1 MNKKIAKTLG
11 TLLLLTAVA
20 VTQVPVSDVE
30 AVASASDFQM
40 DGNKLMKYSGTSEVV
55 SIPDD
60 VREIGEEA
68 FAGNDN
74 IIKVNIGGKVKSI
87 GYRAFADCDN
97 LRTIAVG
104 DSVEEIGTAAFSN
117 NKELTNVTLGT
128 QVRKVGNGVFAG
140 CSQLADLSVSAG
152 NTYLLYSNGVLYDSE
167 QTKVYAL
174 MPACQRGAY
183 TLPGTVTEIAGYAF
197 WGNPYLEKVTLGSGL
212 NEVSAYAFSNCINL
226 KEVDIPLTVRG
237 IGAKAFEDCVNLSSV
252 ILPDSMAVISD
263 TAFDGCPNV
272 SFTATP
278 GTYGAE
284 FAAALQKSEVEE
296 VEYEDVQDAEVVDA
310 DAISNDA
317 GTNDVMQPNANVTP
331 TPDAGA
337 STSNESFSDIDAD
350 LNTNAGQNNIPQNAT
365 PSPELV
371 TETQIINNKTLL
383 GESSIV
389 SGRAV
394 VFIDNRQSSVLNGDQ
409 SAGRVDLANIANEGT
424 ETDQSNISQ
433 MSDGE
438 KVGSLLA
445 DNAQKGKDFPKYT
458 IVDGIKIASQ
468 AFYQNSELSEYTIDQ
483 GITEIGEFAF
493 ARSGLTSVTIPE
505 GVTKIG
511 YGAFY
516 HCDKLSEVILPE
528 SVTEIELYAFD
539 QTPWVTDMKTA
550 TYPYLI
556 AGDGILI
563 AYAGNDSVVN
573 IPDGVKQIGPGV
585 FKEHMGIIA
594 VNIPDTVEVICEE
607 AFMNCRNLKTVNG
620 GRNLV
625 KVKDRAFMNCPLSQ
639 VVIPSSMQEVGLGAY
654 ALVNGTD
661 TVVFEGS
668 TLPKLSMESS
678 AMRLANQAYRTY
690 AFNNIRNAII
700 PDDVSEFNGTV
711 LEEGTYGYN
720 GIIVTQSGTQTADYR
735 NGILKETG
743 NGVVLDLSGSSIK
756 DTDGAMATIPGN
768 SGVYMLKIT
777 DSENAAERISAAYG
791 ELYGGRTPAGLRAYD
806 MSLYDNSGTIPIT
819 RLGRQYITVQFKLPA
834 GTTTD
839 NLHVVTLD
847 QDGQLE
853 ALEHRIVGMEDGTYI
868 QFTTSHFSPLGI
880 YSYSGVNGQAVVT
893 NGQAVITSL
902 SGNKDDTP
910 DTGDFIHPKWFL
922 ALGLFAGA
930 VALFFYQGKRGR
942 KIK

>member
-1 MNKKIAKTLG
+1 MNKKIAKILG

-87 GYRAFADCDN
+87 GYRAFADCDS

-117 NKELTNVTLGT
+117 NKELANVSLGT

-152 NTYLLYSNGVLYDSE
+152 NTFLMYSNGVLYDSE

-174 MPACQRGAY
+174 MPACERGAY

-252 ILPDSMAVISD
+252 ILPDSMAVINS

-272 SFTATP
+272 NFTATP

-310 DAISNDA
+310 DKISNEAGTGDADTDNTMQPDA
-317 GTNDVMQPNANVTP
+317 GADTTP
-331 TPDAGA
+331 TPD
-337 STSNESFSDIDAD
+337 TD
-350 LNTNAGQNNIPQNAT
+350 LNTNAGQEAT
-365 PSPELV
+365 PSPGLV
-371 TETQIINNKTLL
+371 TETEIINNKTLL

-394 VFIDNRQSSVLNGDQ
+394 VFIDNRQSSVLSGGQQTGRIDLSNIGNG
-409 SAGRVDLANIANEGT
+409 AAET
-424 ETDQSNISQ
+424 EQSNISQ
-433 MSDGE
+433 MSEGE
-438 KVGSLLA
+438 NFGSLLA

-458 IVDGIKIASQ
+458 VVGGTKIASQ
-468 AFYQNSELSEYTIDQ
+468 AFYQNSELSEYTIDE

-516 HCDKLSEVILPE
+516 HCDK
-528 SVTEIELYAFD
+528 
-539 QTPWVTDMKTA
+539 
-550 TYPYLI
+550 
-556 AGDGILI
+556 
-563 AYAGNDSVVN
+563 
-573 IPDGVKQIGPGV
+573 
-585 FKEHMGIIA
+585 
-594 VNIPDTVEVICEE
+594 
-607 AFMNCRNLKTVNG
+607 
-620 GRNLV
+620 
-625 KVKDRAFMNCPLSQ
+625 
-639 VVIPSSMQEVGLGAY
+639 
-654 ALVNGTD
+654 
-661 TVVFEGS
+661 
-668 TLPKLSMESS
+668 
-678 AMRLANQAYRTY
+678 
-690 AFNNIRNAII
+690 
-700 PDDVSEFNGTV
+700 
-711 LEEGTYGYN
+711 
-720 GIIVTQSGTQTADYR
+720 
-735 NGILKETG
+735 
-743 NGVVLDLSGSSIK
+743 
-756 DTDGAMATIPGN
+756 
-768 SGVYMLKIT
+768 
-777 DSENAAERISAAYG
+777 
-791 ELYGGRTPAGLRAYD
+791 
-806 MSLYDNSGTIPIT
+806 
-819 RLGRQYITVQFKLPA
+819 
-834 GTTTD
+834 
-839 NLHVVTLD
+839 
-847 QDGQLE
+847 
-853 ALEHRIVGMEDGTYI
+853 
-868 QFTTSHFSPLGI
+868 
-880 YSYSGVNGQAVVT
+880 
-893 NGQAVITSL
+893 
-902 SGNKDDTP
+902 
-910 DTGDFIHPKWFL
+910 
-922 ALGLFAGA
+922 
-930 VALFFYQGKRGR
+930 
-942 KIK
+942 

>member
-40 DGNKLMKYSGTSEVV
+40 NGNKLVKYSGTSEVV

-87 GYRAFADCDN
+87 GYRAFADCDS

-237 IGAKAFEDCVNLSSV
+237 IGAKAFEDCVNLSNV
-252 ILPDSMAVISD
+252 ILPDSMAVISS

-317 GTNDVMQPNANVTP
+317 GTNDAMQPNANVTP
-331 TPDAGA
+331 TP
-337 STSNESFSDIDAD
+337 
-350 LNTNAGQNNIPQNAT
+350 
-365 PSPELV
+365 SPELV
-371 TETQIINNKTLL
+371 TETEIINNKTLL

-409 SAGRVDLANIANEGT
+409 SAGRVDLANIVNEGA

-458 IVDGIKIASQ
+458 IVDGTKIASQ
-468 AFYQNSELSEYTIDQ
+468 AFYQNNDLSEYTIEE

-493 ARSGLTSVTIPE
+493 ARSGITSVTIPE

-516 HCDKLSEVILPE
+516 HCDKLSEVILPD

-563 AYAGNDSVVN
+563 AYAGNDSVIN

-620 GRNLV
+620 ARNLI

-661 TVVFEGS
+661 TVVFEGNV
-668 TLPKLSMESS
+668 LPKLSMESS
-678 AMRLANQAYRTY
+678 AMRLANQDYRTY

-700 PDDVSEFNGTV
+700 PDDVNELNGTV

-720 GIIVTQSGTQTADYR
+720 GIIVTQSGAQTADYR
-735 NGILKETG
+735 SGVLKETG

-756 DTDGAMATIPGN
+756 DTDGAMATIPGS
-768 SGVYMLKIT
+768 SGIYMLKIT
-777 DSENAAERISAAYG
+777 DSEDAAERISAAYG

-806 MSLYDNSGTIPIT
+806 MSLYDDSGTIPIT
-819 RLGRQYITVQFKLPA
+819 RLGKQYITVQFKLPA
-834 GTTTD
+834 GTATD

-853 ALEHRIVGMEDGTYI
+853 ALEHRIVGLEDGAYI

>member
-87 GYRAFADCDN
+87 GYRAFADCDS

-117 NKELTNVTLGT
+117 NKELANVSLGT

-152 NTYLLYSNGVLYDSE
+152 NTFLMYSNGVLYDSE

-174 MPACQRGAY
+174 MPACERGAY

-252 ILPDSMAVISD
+252 ILPDSMAVINS

-272 SFTATP
+272 NFTATP

-310 DAISNDA
+310 DKISNEAGIGDADTDNTMQPDA
-317 GTNDVMQPNANVTP
+317 GADTTP
-331 TPDAGA
+331 TPD
-337 STSNESFSDIDAD
+337 TD
-350 LNTNAGQNNIPQNAT
+350 LNTNAGQEAT
-365 PSPELV
+365 PSPGLV
-371 TETQIINNKTLL
+371 TETEIINNKTLL

-394 VFIDNRQSSVLNGDQ
+394 VFIDNRQSSVLSGGQQTGRIDLSNIGNG
-409 SAGRVDLANIANEGT
+409 AAET
-424 ETDQSNISQ
+424 EQSNISQ
-433 MSDGE
+433 MSEGE
-438 KVGSLLA
+438 NFGSLLA

-458 IVDGIKIASQ
+458 VVDGTKIASQ
-468 AFYQNSELSEYTIDQ
+468 AFYQNSELSEYTIDE

-516 HCDKLSEVILPE
+516 HCDKLSEVILPD
-528 SVTEIELYAFD
+528 SVTEIDLYAFD

-563 AYAGNDSVVN
+563 AYAGNDSVIN

-594 VNIPDTVEVICEE
+594 VNIPDTVEIICEE

-620 GRNLV
+620 GRSLV

-639 VVIPSSMQEVGLGAY
+639 VVIPASMQEVGLGAY

-668 TLPKLSMESS
+668 ILPRLSMESS
-678 AMRLANQAYRTY
+678 AMRLANQTYRTY
-690 AFNNIRNAII
+690 AFSNIRNAII
-700 PDDVSEFNGTV
+700 PDDVSDFEGTV

-735 NGILKETG
+735 SGVLKEEG
-743 NGVVLDLSGSSIK
+743 SGVILDLDSSNIK
-756 DTDGAMATIPGN
+756 DTDNAMAAIAGN
-768 SGVYMLKIT
+768 SDVYVLKIT
-777 DSENAAERISAAYG
+777 DSESAAERISAAYG
-791 ELYGGRTPAGLRAYD
+791 ELYGGRTPAGLKAYD
-806 MSLYDNSGTIPIT
+806 MSLYDDSGTVPIT
-819 RLGRQYITVQFKLPA
+819 KLGRQYITVRFKLPA
-834 GTTTD
+834 DTGAD

-853 ALEHRIVGMEDGTYI
+853 ALEHRIIELENEVYV

-922 ALGLFAGA
+922 ALGLCAGA
-930 VALFFYQGKRGR
+930 IALFFYQGKRGR

>member
-11 TLLLLTAVA
+11 SLLLLTAVA

-87 GYRAFADCDN
+87 GYRAFADCDS

-152 NTYLLYSNGVLYDSE
+152 NTFLMYSNGVLYDSE

-174 MPACQRGAY
+174 MPACERGAY

-252 ILPDSMAVISD
+252 SLPDSMAVINS

-272 SFTATP
+272 NFTATP

-310 DAISNDA
+310 DKISNEVGTGDTDTENTVQPDA
-317 GTNDVMQPNANVTP
+317 GADTTP
-331 TPDAGA
+331 TPDTG
-337 STSNESFSDIDAD
+337 
-350 LNTNAGQNNIPQNAT
+350 LNTNAGQEAT
-365 PSPELV
+365 PSPGLV
-371 TETQIINNKTLL
+371 TETEIINNKTLL

-394 VFIDNRQSSVLNGDQ
+394 VFIDNRQSSVLSGGQ
-409 SAGRVDLANIANEGT
+409 QTGRIDLSNIGNEAAET
-424 ETDQSNISQ
+424 EQSNISQ
-433 MSDGE
+433 MSEGDNF
-438 KVGSLLA
+438 GSLLA

-458 IVDGIKIASQ
+458 VVGGTKIASQ
-468 AFYQNSELSEYTIDQ
+468 AFYQNSELSEYTIEE

-516 HCDKLSEVILPE
+516 HCDKLSEVILPD
-528 SVTEIELYAFD
+528 SVTEIDLYAFD
-539 QTPWVTDMKTA
+539 QTPWVTEMKTA

-563 AYAGNDSVVN
+563 AYAGNDSVIN

-639 VVIPSSMQEVGLGAY
+639 VVIPASMQEVGLGAY

-668 TLPKLSMESS
+668 TLPLLTMESS
-678 AMRLANQAYRTY
+678 AMRLANQTYRTY
-690 AFNNIRNAII
+690 AFNNIRNVII
-700 PDDVSEFNGTV
+700 PDDVSDFEGTV

-720 GIIVTQSGTQTADYR
+720 GIIITQSGTQTADYR
-735 NGILKETG
+735 SGVLKETG
-743 NGVVLDLSGSSIK
+743 SGVVIDLNSSSIK
-756 DTDGAMATIPGN
+756 DTDNAMAAIAGN
-768 SGVYMLKIT
+768 SDAYVLKIT
-777 DSENAAERISAAYG
+777 DSESAAERISAAYG
-791 ELYGGRTPAGLRAYD
+791 ELYGGRTPAGLKAYD
-806 MSLYDNSGTIPIT
+806 MSLYDDSGTVPIT
-819 RLGRQYITVQFKLPA
+819 KLGRQYITVQFKLPA
-834 GTTTD
+834 DTATD

-853 ALEHRIVGMEDGTYI
+853 ALEHRILELEDETYI

-880 YSYSGVNGQAVVT
+880 YSYSAVNGQAVVT

-942 KIK
+942 KINNTR